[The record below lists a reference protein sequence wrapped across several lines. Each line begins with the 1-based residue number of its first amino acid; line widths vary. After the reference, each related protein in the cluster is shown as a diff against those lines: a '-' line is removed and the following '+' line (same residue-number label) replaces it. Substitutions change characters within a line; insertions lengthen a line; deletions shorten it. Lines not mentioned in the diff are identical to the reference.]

1 MSEPTISTLTQ
12 HQKGSKKFVI
22 TIEFEHEKLQ
32 LQKNL
37 NEKGTKIE
45 KDDDFE
51 DTPKR
56 KVTKLE
62 DQMDTREKKHVFT
75 KDIMGQEIQ
84 DVEKYVHMSP
94 PQKRKKK
101 NIMLK

>member
-1 MSEPTISTLTQ
+1 
-12 HQKGSKKFVI
+12 
-22 TIEFEHEKLQ
+22 
-32 LQKNL
+32 
-37 NEKGTKIE
+37 
-45 KDDDFE
+45 
-51 DTPKR
+51 
-56 KVTKLE
+56 VTKLE
-62 DQMDTREKKHVFT
+62 DQMDTRKKKLVFT